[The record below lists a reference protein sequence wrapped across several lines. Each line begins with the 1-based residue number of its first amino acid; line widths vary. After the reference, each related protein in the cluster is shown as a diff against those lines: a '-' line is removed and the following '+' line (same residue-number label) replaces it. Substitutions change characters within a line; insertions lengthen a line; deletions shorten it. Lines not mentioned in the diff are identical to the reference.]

1 MHVSKM
7 TQHHP
12 LDRHKI
18 SMRKLQ
24 QNKED
29 LFENSLIKEQI
40 IKVQGGGIA
49 LSLPNKNLSQIKQKI
64 SQFDLDR

>member
-1 MHVSKM
+1 MSKM

-18 SMRKLQ
+18 SMRKLHQ

-64 SQFDLDR
+64 SQYELDR

>member
-1 MHVSKM
+1 
-7 TQHHP
+7 
-12 LDRHKI
+12 
-18 SMRKLQ
+18 MRKLQ